1 MRNDNRIPWWLW
13 PNVLSL
19 DAPAIAIA
27 WQEVFAR
34 LAGVAVAG
42 PDRAALFLAVWIVYA
57 VDRLADGFR
66 LQVAPGSAHRHRF
79 SREHARAM
87 SMVVAVAVVAGLA
100 VLPALS
106 PGIVVAGAAMGA
118 VVAVYFVWNHLAG
131 SRFGRGWLKEVVVS
145 LVFAAG
151 AGLVPLVTSPSGRLV
166 AEIGAFAIVCFS
178 NCLLIARLERDR
190 DLERGE
196 ASIAPRFP
204 ADARPARVLSLVF
217 FLICAAW
224 LVGSGRQPSV
234 LALAGSGAAMFGATF
249 VDRFLGT
256 EAACVAADL
265 ALLMPA
271 VVVICG

>member
-19 DAPAIAIA
+19 DAPAIALA

-34 LAGVAVAG
+34 SAGVAISM
-42 PDRAALFLAVWIVYA
+42 PERAALFLAVWIVYA
-57 VDRLADGFR
+57 ADRLADGIR
-66 LQVAPGSAHRHRF
+66 LRVAAGSAHRHRF
-79 SREHARAM
+79 SRQHFRAM
-87 SMVVAVAVVAGLA
+87 SITVGLAGVAGLV

-106 PGIVVAGAAMGA
+106 FETVLAGAAMGG

-151 AGLVPLVTSPSGRLV
+151 SGLVPLVRHPSGRLV
-166 AEIGAFAIVCFS
+166 AGIGAFTIVCLS

-196 ASIAPRFP
+196 ASIAPRFS
-204 ADARPARVLSLVF
+204 ADARPARVLAAAFV
-217 FLICAAW
+217 LICAVWAFATGW
-224 LVGSGRQPSV
+224 PPFV
-234 LALAGSGAAMFGATF
+234 LALAGSGAAMVAATF
-249 VDRFLGT
+249 VDRILGA

-265 ALLMPA
+265 ALLLPA
-271 VVVICG
+271 VLVICS